1 MPRDQIAEISVGPI
15 SNAVRLTGVDD
26 GVYVR
31 CIAPFDTVRCDAH
44 AVFQLYRAM
53 TSAIIEV
60 DRLVISAQTSAFP
73 KSTPRTPLPS
83 LDGVQST
90 LAEPVSAG
98 FTWTTQDATL
108 PDPG

>member
-1 MPRDQIAEISVGPI
+1 
-15 SNAVRLTGVDD
+15 
-26 GVYVR
+26 VYVH
-31 CIAPFDTVRCDAH
+31 CFDPFDAVTCDQH
-44 AVFQLYRAM
+44 AVFQLYRAL

-73 KSTPRTPLPS
+73 KSTPRMPLPS
-83 LDGVQST
+83 LDGVDST

-98 FTWTTQDATL
+98 FTWITQDATQ